1 MRERDICKVEENDKY
16 VHLTYHPPCHHND
29 NAISLCGRKIYS
41 WPRLYPHDITTWT
54 KPPICPKCEA
64 EANRIDKEYMFSF

>member
-16 VHLTYHPPCHHND
+16 VHFTYTPVHFD
-29 NAISLCGRKIYS
+29 REAESLCGRPVYS
-41 WPRLYPHDITTWT
+41 WPRPDPHDITTWT